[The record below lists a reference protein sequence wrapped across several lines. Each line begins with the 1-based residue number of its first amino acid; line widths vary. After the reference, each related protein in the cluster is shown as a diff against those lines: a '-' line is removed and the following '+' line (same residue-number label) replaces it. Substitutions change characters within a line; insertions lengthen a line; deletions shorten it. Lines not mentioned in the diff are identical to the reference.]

1 MYNESN
7 SEIYS
12 NLLPRINTIYQKYSF
27 LKLSSTDLKK
37 LVMEVIREDKP
48 KEDETV
54 SEEKIINDINAVLFE
69 VVKKRLEDNKKIIK
83 LLNNYIELNIDDN

>member
-69 VVKKRLEDNKKIIK
+69 VVKKDLKIIK
-83 LLNNYIELNIDDN
+83 K